1 MVVIPG
7 IPHKA
12 AIKSDNKLIG
22 MVIPVKA
29 PVIFTSHSTTEPSK
43 TFPTV
48 LNIGYLGLITTFMKI
63 NSKINPRGKTIRGK
77 FGIFSPTVFV
87 LSLKRRHR
95 SLCFFCFSY

>member
-7 IPHKA
+7 IPHKVA
-12 AIKSDNKLIG
+12 TTSDNKLRG

-48 LNIGYLGLITTFMKI
+48 LNIGYLDLITTFMKI
-63 NSKINPRGKTIRGK
+63 NNKINPKEKTIRA
-77 FGIFSPTVFV
+77 
-87 LSLKRRHR
+87 
-95 SLCFFCFSY
+95 